1 VQETRKAFQRRR
13 DKVVTRIN
21 AIEGLRCSS
30 PAGAF
35 YAFVACESLIGKT
48 TTAGTLLQCDED
60 VALALL
66 DEHGVATVHG
76 SAFGLGPY
84 LRLAYALD
92 EDSLD
97 MACNAIE
104 NFCNSL

>member
-1 VQETRKAFQRRR
+1 
-13 DKVVTRIN
+13 
-21 AIEGLRCSS
+21 LRCCS

-48 TTAGTLLQCDED
+48 TTAGTLLQSDED

-92 EDSLD
+92 DAALES
-97 MACNAIE
+97 ACVAIE
-104 NFCNSL
+104 LFCSTLRSRKADRN